1 MNAHTSRGRGLIKSG
16 IICLDSEKPR
26 HNHNHGE
33 APPTQ
38 TYLFIGGNQ
47 DGLNIPLAPDVDV
60 VQLPA
65 GVTGKDNYLAATL
78 TVDDVSI
85 TVYRHESLT
94 PEKVL
99 NRLVEHYKAWAVN
112 RPGSRL

>member
-1 MNAHTSRGRGLIKSG
+1 M
-16 IICLDSEKPR
+16 
-26 HNHNHGE
+26 
-33 APPTQ
+33 Q

-85 TVYRHESLT
+85 TVFRHESLT
-94 PEKVL
+94 SQQVL
-99 NRLVEHYKAWAVN
+99 DLFVKHYKALCVN
-112 RPGSRL
+112 RTGGRH

>member
-1 MNAHTSRGRGLIKSG
+1 M
-16 IICLDSEKPR
+16 
-26 HNHNHGE
+26 
-33 APPTQ
+33 Q

-65 GVTGKDNYLAATL
+65 GVTGKDNYLASTL

-85 TVYRHESLT
+85 TVFRHESLT
-94 PEKVL
+94 SQQVL
-99 NRLVEHYKAWAVN
+99 DLFVKHYKAWCVKRAG
-112 RPGSRL
+112 RRH

>member
-1 MNAHTSRGRGLIKSG
+1 M
-16 IICLDSEKPR
+16 
-26 HNHNHGE
+26 
-33 APPTQ
+33 Q

-47 DGLNIPLAPDVDV
+47 DGLNTPLAPDMDV

-65 GVTGKDNYLAATL
+65 SVTGKENYLAATL

-94 PEKVL
+94 SQQVL
-99 NRLVEHYKAWAVN
+99 DLFVKRYKARAV
-112 RPGSRL
+112 SRTVGRR

>member
-1 MNAHTSRGRGLIKSG
+1 M
-16 IICLDSEKPR
+16 
-26 HNHNHGE
+26 
-33 APPTQ
+33 Q

-47 DGLNIPLAPDVDV
+47 DGLNIPLAPEVDV

-65 GVTGKDNYLAATL
+65 DVTGKDNYLASTL

-94 PEKVL
+94 SQQVL
-99 NRLVEHYKAWAVN
+99 DLFVKHYKARRVKRAGG
-112 RPGSRL
+112 RH

>member
-1 MNAHTSRGRGLIKSG
+1 M
-16 IICLDSEKPR
+16 
-26 HNHNHGE
+26 
-33 APPTQ
+33 Q

-60 VQLPA
+60 VQLPS

-78 TVDDVSI
+78 DVDDVSI

-94 PEKVL
+94 SQQVL
-99 NRLVEHYKAWAVN
+99 DLFVKHYKAWRVN
-112 RPGSRL
+112 RHGGRH